1 MFKQTVILLAVI
13 ALMSPLTGARAQ
25 STAGSP
31 EFTAQQL
38 YEQVT
43 VLQVASTLQLTSE
56 QITQL
61 LPVLKQIQEKRA
73 GLLSIADQIWEQY
86 GNAIQSVVAAQLA
99 GQQASAEV
107 SQSAH
112 ASITNFGQQRDAFYR
127 SLASLAALL
136 QSYLTAQQRQLIAQP
151 DAAEAEARRTLALEG
166 AGSLAEYIVGVID
179 TQRSLM
185 PDEYEL
191 IRIPTAQ
198 RIAAKLV
205 PPNSPQFQQ
214 VSGQVLQLTDSVYGQ
229 PQSQY
234 IQQYPTLVERV
245 AQYLQLPAPSAQWPI
260 SYQQLL
266 DFLTSPYTP
275 PLLQQMAALAT
286 PQPLPADARPIEDCL
301 VAQAAEVMDI
311 VGLLNYLQISVQQLS
326 AIAPVARQID
336 LILQPIREPAA
347 NQGQSLNNALMQIR
361 DSLLAGG
368 QVPPEWQQLQTNLE
382 QQRRQARQRIA
393 QQLKQVQRILMP
405 GQNQLIDWQPPMDI
419 LAADSERL
427 AREQTRV
434 LTEMSTVVD
443 VFERL
448 RFFQLTDV
456 EHYRRIRVMELNKL
470 LERYGVPQSSPAYP
484 RFRSLGIEIFNEMR
498 RTPWESGKEAR
509 ISLAVGFLRELGVIN
524 GTPAGP
530 AQQAPLTWQDM
541 FTALTNPQTPLVIEQ
556 MVAARARGQLPQQPI
571 PLDKESHQ
579 PQEE

>member
-43 VLQVASTLQLTSE
+43 VLQVASKLTSE